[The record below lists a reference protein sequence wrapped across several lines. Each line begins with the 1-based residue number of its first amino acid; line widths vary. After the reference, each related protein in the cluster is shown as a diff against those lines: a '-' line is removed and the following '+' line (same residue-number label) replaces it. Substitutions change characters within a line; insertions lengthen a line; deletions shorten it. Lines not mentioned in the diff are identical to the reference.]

1 LHMFFKYLVAIF
13 AVLLGTSFAVHD
25 SSAFMKR
32 KDKTTVFEVPTTGKI
47 LDVKYHP
54 EFDEWW
60 VHCREGDNIVVYTY
74 DHRNQ
79 TWAKVLFTPKKPDE
93 KSQKVE
99 RLDRTKQ
106 PGEPGTVSAKE
117 EQKPEPPKPEPKR
130 EPDKKWWD
138 PLKLL
143 QSPDKVKQDGK

>member
-1 LHMFFKYLVAIF
+1 MSIKHLSAIF
-13 AVLLGTSFAVHD
+13 SVLLGISFAAHD
-25 SSAFMKR
+25 SLAFMKR

-47 LDVKYHP
+47 LDVKHHP

-93 KSQKVE
+93 KAQRIE
-99 RLDRTKQ
+99 RPDKTR
-106 PGEPGTVSAKE
+106 PSGEPGIVPPRE
-117 EQKPEPPKPEPKR
+117 EPKPEPPKAEPKR

-143 QSPDKVKQDGK
+143 QAPDKAKQDGK

>member
-1 LHMFFKYLVAIF
+1 MFFKYLVAIF
-13 AVLLGTSFAVHD
+13 AVLLGTSFAVRD

-54 EFDEWW
+54 EFDDWW
-60 VHCREGDNIVVYTY
+60 VHCREGDNIVIYTY

-99 RLDRTKQ
+99 RLDRTKP
-106 PGEPGTVSAKE
+106 PGEPGTVPPKE
-117 EQKPEPPKPEPKR
+117 EQKPEPPKPEPRR

-143 QSPDKVKQDGK
+143 QSPDKVKQDGR